1 MSPFEQK
8 IRSDNFVVTTEL
20 TPPKGVDLSEFL
32 AKAEALR
39 SSVDA
44 INITESPRAR
54 MAVEPKSVGHLLQD
68 RGIEAIVQIT
78 ARDRNRIAI
87 QADLLGGCLLGIR
100 NFVFMTGDDP
110 KNGDHPEAKGV
121 FDLSAIEMLSAARSL
136 RNGRDLSGNELR
148 GAPYMFIGSTMNPGS
163 PDLAREVENVRRKID
178 CGSQFFQTQ
187 AVYDTDSL
195 ARFLDAAKLGDTP
208 VLAGII
214 PLKSAKMG
222 AWLNANVPGI
232 QVPAALLD
240 ELERAGPQGEAAM
253 GVEIA
258 AATIRRLRNIC
269 DGVHV
274 MGIGWELRIPEIL
287 RAAGIAEGAP
297 RDMPAARVS

>member
-1 MSPFEQK
+1 MCQFEKK
-8 IRSDNFVVTTEL
+8 IRSTDFVVTTEL
-20 TPPKGVDLSEFL
+20 TPPKGVDLSEFF
-32 AKAEALR
+32 AKADALKG
-39 SSVDA
+39 SVDA

-68 RGIEAIVQIT
+68 RGIEVIVQLT

-100 NFVFMTGDDP
+100 NFLFMTGDDP

-121 FDLSAIEMLSAARSL
+121 FDLSTIEMLAAARSL
-136 RNGRDLSGNELR
+136 RSGRDLSGNDLH
-148 GAPYMFIGSTMNPGS
+148 GAPHMFIGSTMNPGS
-163 PDLAREVENVRRKID
+163 RDLTIEVENARRKID
-178 CGSQFFQTQ
+178 SGSQFFQTQ

-208 VLAGII
+208 VLAGVI

-222 AWLNANVPGI
+222 AWLSANVPGI
-232 QVPAALLD
+232 QVPRALLE
-240 ELERAGPQGEAAM
+240 ELERAGPEGEAAK

-258 AATIRRLRNIC
+258 VGTIRRLRKIC
-269 DGVHV
+269 HGVHII
-274 MGIGWELRIPEIL
+274 GIGWEFRIPEIL
-287 RAAGIAEGAP
+287 HAAG
-297 RDMPAARVS
+297 VSER